1 MAGFSLDPRLENDT
15 VHVTDLALC
24 RVLLM
29 NDSRYPWLILV
40 PMQDGLREFHDL
52 SPKDQTQL
60 MSEITLATGVLQ
72 DLHTPDKLNVGALGN
87 IVNQLHI
94 HVLGRFESDP
104 AWPGP
109 VWGVGEAVAYETAAI
124 DDLQDRLKEA
134 LQA

>member
-1 MAGFSLDPRLENDT
+1 MAGFALDPRLENDT

-40 PMQDGLREFHDL
+40 PMQDDLREFHDL
-52 SPKDQTQL
+52 SPEDQTRL
-60 MSEITLATGVLQ
+60 MAEITLTTQVLHE
-72 DLHTPDKLNVGALGN
+72 LHTPDKLNVGALGN

-94 HVLGRFESDP
+94 HVLGRFDGDP

-109 VWGVGEAVAYETAAI
+109 VWGLGKAVPYEMEEIEQLVGRVKT
-124 DDLQDRLKEA
+124 A
-134 LQA
+134 LQT